1 MARLDELRQNL
12 LDMSPEQ
19 LRERVREIR
28 RERRIT
34 KEKPATKVAKRVAGA
49 KAKDQLGKMLSGLTP
64 EQIAKLLKGATGG
77 TGSS

>member
-1 MARLDELRQNL
+1 MLEIMSKLNLLRQSL

-34 KEKPATKVAKRVAGA
+34 KEKPAAKVAKKVAGT
-49 KAKDQLGKMLSGLTP
+49 KAKDELTKLLSAMTP
-64 EQIAKLLKGATGG
+64 EQIAAILKGQAK
-77 TGSS
+77 